1 MSKLWK
7 IFGVLLCA
15 VGLIC
20 IGICILREG
29 QNQIFLSIG
38 LLCNSLALLIYCFI
52 INKQKK

>member
-20 IGICILREG
+20 IVICILREG